1 MSCRKCLVVLT
12 LALVVI
18 PTVSAGASEP
28 RGSSS
33 AIDPVWQLILKL
45 IPSFGTPEEPYKDG
59 EDPDPNGGER
69 GAGID
74 PNGLLGTTGVTL
86 NGSEGERSPAID
98 PNGGERGPGID
109 PNGGERGPGIDP
121 DGGS

>member
-18 PTVSAGASEP
+18 ATVPAGASEP
-28 RGSSS
+28 RGSFSS
-33 AIDPVWQLILKL
+33 IDAVWQLILKL
-45 IPSFGTPEEPYKDG
+45 IPSFGTPEAPYKDG

-74 PNGLLGTTGVTL
+74 PNGLLGTTGVPL
-86 NGSEGERSPAID
+86 NGSEGESLP
-98 PNGGERGPGID
+98 PGGGDRGPGID
-109 PNGGERGPGIDP
+109 PNGSQRGPGIDP